1 MCEEGFEDFKFER
14 PSAPHMRAQFSVVE
28 ACIANNVTSAH
39 LRRVARRF
47 IREELRT
54 VKGMGK
60 EAKILSKPSALCVAE
75 MVTDVNMTYG
85 DEAISDCPLKP
96 DEMRKDHLWMHGS
109 CTADCYFWKLYNVA
123 KNGWRL
129 PNTRYRLKIIKKN
142 HPPFDYF
149 GSCSQT
155 SLAKQLDVAG
165 AVEDV
170 PPGDTVFINPMLS
183 VIRNSD
189 LYRASEVGFDV
200 KDEASLLAANAV
212 LEPPIKVRVCLD
224 AGANGQNGAQPD
236 FPFSYAS
243 INDAIAL
250 MTPGCYMAKL
260 DLSNM
265 YLTLGL
271 AMKTRKHFG
280 FVNAGGKKR
289 YKRMPFGAKLAP
301 SVLIAFMAEV
311 LAIAAA
317 HGITTVVNYMDDFF
331 IVGDSYASCL
341 YNLNFIISILTR
353 HGWSIAEEK
362 TVLPCQVLTF
372 IGIQLDSRTMTLT
385 IEPDKAKAVLFKFE
399 SARSALLSRKMIPS
413 ILYSLAG
420 NCMWFA
426 SVITVGKL
434 YTRPLFDLLR
444 CVKAQPSAY
453 TSEWLSLFDKAYDW
467 WSSTL
472 TKWSSGS
479 LLRSNV
485 RVIPLQLVKDA
496 IFVQQDA
503 GDEGLGF
510 FTTLVEEG
518 FQRVRWYACLLPNDE
533 STSSTYKE
541 LSTFVWAAKRLREVW
556 ANKLVVAVFD
566 SSAAAFGVNN
576 GSSPSESCMMLI
588 EELYLL
594 CETLNITVV
603 ALWTPRTD
611 NTFADM
617 LTHLCIHNRTTDAE
631 GTFDV

>member
-1 MCEEGFEDFKFER
+1 MGEEGFEDFKFER
-14 PSAPHMRAQFSVVE
+14 PSAPRMRAQFGIVE
-28 ACIANNVTSAH
+28 ACIANNVTSAQLRRIARRTIRDH
-39 LRRVARRF
+39 LRTMPAMS
-47 IREELRT
+47 REALI
-54 VKGMGK
+54 V
-60 EAKILSKPSALCVAE
+60 SKPQALCVAD
-75 MVTDVNMTYG
+75 MVTDVNMTCG
-85 DEAISDCPLKP
+85 KESISDCPLKP
-96 DEMRKDHLWMHGS
+96 DAMRIDHLKMHLDCS
-109 CTADCYFWKLYNVA
+109 ANCYFWKLYNVA

-129 PNTRYRLKIIKKN
+129 PNKRYPIKVIKKN
-142 HPPFDYF
+142 HPPFVNF
-149 GSCSQT
+149 GSCSQA
-155 SLAKQLDVAG
+155 SLTKQLDVAG

-170 PPGDTVFINPMLS
+170 PLGESVHINPMLS

-189 LYRASEVGFDV
+189 LYRASEVGVDV
-200 KDEASLLAANAV
+200 KDEASLLAANEI
-212 LEPPIKVRVCLD
+212 LNPPIKVRVCLD

-271 AMKTRKHFG
+271 AMDTRKYFG
-280 FVNAGGKKR
+280 FVNRGVKQR

-301 SVLIAFMAEV
+301 SVLIAFMSEV
-311 LAIAAA
+311 LAVAAA
-317 HGITTVVNYMDDFF
+317 HGIDTVVNYMDDFF

-341 YNLNFIISILTR
+341 YNLNFILSILTR

-399 SARSALLSRKMIPS
+399 SARAALLARKLYPSMI
-413 ILYSLAG
+413 YSLAG

-434 YTRPLFDLLR
+434 YTRPLFDLLK
-444 CVKAQPSAY
+444 CLKAS
-453 TSEWLSLFDKAYDW
+453 SLASDAECLLMFDKAYDW
-467 WSSTL
+467 WSATL

-485 RVIPLQLVKDA
+485 RVIPSQLVKDA
-496 IFVQQDA
+496 VFVQQDA

-518 FQRVRWYACLLPNDE
+518 FQRVRWYACLLPE
-533 STSSTYKE
+533 GGSTSSTYKE
-541 LSTFVWAAKRLREVW
+541 LSTIVWAVKRRHEW

-566 SSAAAFGVNN
+566 SSAAAFSVNN
-576 GSSPSESCMMLI
+576 GSSSSGPCMLLI

-594 CETLNITVV
+594 CDEFNITIV

-617 LTHLCIHNRTTDAE
+617 LTHLCLHNRTTVAE
-631 GTFDV
+631 GAFDV